1 MAKTKTFQKDFYLSH
16 AKSNYLKAVENDH
29 YLFESYLGLG
39 DILFVNGD
47 FKSAES
53 YYWKVIKLA
62 PNTSYSAE
70 AVKRLLEPEML
81 KVK

>member
-1 MAKTKTFQKDFYLSH
+1 MKQAESYFTK
-16 AKSNYLKAVENDH
+16 AIENDP

-39 DILFVNGD
+39 EVFFMSGD
-47 FKSAES
+47 LKTAES
-53 YYWKVIKLA
+53 CYLKVIKLA

-70 AVKRLLEPEML
+70 AVKGLLRPEML